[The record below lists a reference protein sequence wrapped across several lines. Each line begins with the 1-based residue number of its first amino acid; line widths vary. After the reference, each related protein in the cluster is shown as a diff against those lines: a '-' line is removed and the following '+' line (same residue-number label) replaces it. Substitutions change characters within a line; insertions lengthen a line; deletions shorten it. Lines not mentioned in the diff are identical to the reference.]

1 MGIGGNLIW
10 TGVFRAVSE
19 HDGLPIAV
27 CKRPKFTDLLSGRLY
42 DGYTSLSEDPVFIN
56 NPNLFFLPL
65 LSKSKPLLLRLL
77 DRCFDALI
85 SPTFIR
91 SNFEWM
97 LFRKSQSLAQKNGY
111 RLIHVDMLIH
121 SYAEHQTKK
130 RMIWKSGGHA
140 MQVIAK
146 NFKTS
151 VKDPLPELYF
161 TLLEAGRVKEF
172 IDSKIGA
179 ESYIVVE
186 PGTNKDWFGDLRS
199 WPMDRWQELVYHIKK
214 TYPELLVLQVGLT
227 NTQLLEGVIDLRG
240 KTSFREV
247 ALVIKNSCLFIGTE
261 GGLMHAAAAVKAPS
275 LILWGGITLP
285 SFAGY
290 QNHQKILS
298 NFVSCA
304 PCGQLGWCD
313 NDRKCMMNL
322 TTGMVILMLDK
333 LLGTESGKTR

>member
-1 MGIGGNLIW
+1 
-10 TGVFRAVSE
+10 V
-19 HDGLPIAV
+19 
-27 CKRPKFTDLLSGRLY
+27 
-42 DGYTSLSEDPVFIN
+42 
-56 NPNLFFLPL
+56 
-65 LSKSKPLLLRLL
+65 
-77 DRCFDALI
+77 
-85 SPTFIR
+85 
-91 SNFEWM
+91 

-146 NFKTS
+146 NFKAS

-214 TYPELLVLQVGLT
+214 TYPKLLVLQVGLT
-227 NTQLLEGVIDLRG
+227 DTQLLEGVVDLRG
-240 KTSFREV
+240 RTSFREA
-247 ALVIKNSCLFIGTE
+247 ALVIKNSSLFIGTE
-261 GGLMHAAAAVKAPS
+261 GGLMHAAAAVNAPS

-313 NDRKCMMNL
+313 NDNICMKSIETYAVNEQ
-322 TTGMVILMLDK
+322 VNRILHSSLK
-333 LLGTESGKTR
+333 